1 MSRPQNPS
9 SLVRAAFQAMED
21 ARKQLLSDLVQGA
34 MKDAVLSCT
43 SDKSEMNMSIRRER
57 KKRKTVLADS
67 PAPFPSLQV
76 QTTIVFPADAENH
89 RSPFTY
95 NDLLPYLRQR
105 NCGSDRDGLG
115 IKLNI
120 WTKSKA
126 SHHTPQVSEPLT
138 IRAKI
143 QDVVTVFLNVTFR
156 SIDRDP
162 IVIESVVA
170 LGPREKKSPY
180 SHSDFAVYQKL
191 TQCILRMIEQK
202 PTVSFPQMINYLSSF
217 ESLFDAR
224 CSVCERILSQEG
236 HVPPVAR
243 VWTDSS
249 GGRKR
254 WDPRHVSCLHA

>member
-1 MSRPQNPS
+1 MTGVF
-9 SLVRAAFQAMED
+9 L
-21 ARKQLLSDLVQGA
+21 
-34 MKDAVLSCT
+34 
-43 SDKSEMNMSIRRER
+43 I
-57 KKRKTVLADS
+57 RKTVLADS

-105 NCGSDRDGLG
+105 NCGSDRGGLG
-115 IKLNI
+115 IKLKI

-126 SHHTPQVSEPLT
+126 SQHTPQVSEPLT

-170 LGPREKKSPY
+170 LGPREKVRIPVRSFYRLANYNDRKAHILIP
-180 SHSDFAVYQKL
+180 
-191 TQCILRMIEQK
+191 ILRY
-202 PTVSFPQMINYLSSF
+202 TR
-217 ESLFDAR
+217 SLRSAF
-224 CSVCERILSQEG
+224 
-236 HVPPVAR
+236 
-243 VWTDSS
+243 
-249 GGRKR
+249 
-254 WDPRHVSCLHA
+254 